1 MLSPPVI
8 TRATLDNAAA
18 IVALEQRCFD
28 PVDRF
33 PLRSWRYLLA
43 PARSAVPLER
53 SSAPIFIAQENK
65 PTNNHVVGC
74 ISVLLRQNSVV
85 ARIYSLAV
93 DPSMRGRGLGAQLIE
108 HAVQQL
114 PPRITTLSLE
124 VRLDNKPA
132 RALYERLGFTCDIV
146 IPLYYGDG
154 ADAVRYRRA
163 R

>member
-1 MLSPPVI
+1 MSAPALII
-8 TRATLDNAAA
+8 TRATLADAAA
-18 IVALEQRCFD
+18 IVALEQRCFS

-43 PARSAVPLER
+43 PSR
-53 SSAPIFIAQENK
+53 SSAPIFIARENAQDN
-65 PTNNHVVGC
+65 TIIGC

-163 R
+163 RVIK